1 MARPRHLGTVSPSLL
16 GSVRGRFLRLTIAR
30 KMLLGYLTLV
40 VLIFLISAFAI
51 STLERLN
58 ALNRAVIN
66 IDLPLIEDTERM
78 IDVLISEELY
88 SRRSAILKSPEMLE
102 LSQEKS
108 SEFER
113 LAARV
118 RSLTRETRQ
127 QAESVV
133 ALHAEYRKLLERTRG
148 AGGWTANESLVRA
161 KQEKIIGLLKEI
173 AGRAHQDQNERVM
186 ATSLI
191 GSNAFSLM
199 ILLCIASIIVSMAAT
214 VFITKSIAGPVAR
227 LKQATA
233 SISEGSYDLISEVRN
248 QDELGDLSNAFNEM
262 ILRLKRLEEMHLDAS
277 PLTRLPGNAA
287 IETVLKKRLEND
299 RPLAFCHI
307 DMDNFKAFND
317 RYGYAKGS
325 EIILV
330 TARIIEQCAAE
341 LGTPDDF
348 VGHIGGDDFVLISTP
363 DRFKDICTCIIET
376 FDRTIPGY
384 YDVSDRQRGFIL
396 GKSRSGEPVS
406 FPIMS
411 ISIAVVTNIGRRL
424 ASSLQVGE
432 LAAELKEYAKS
443 IPGSVYVVDR
453 RRENAQEEAI
463 KHA

>member
-1 MARPRHLGTVSPSLL
+1 MTGPSAEHAETQSLI

-30 KMLLGYLTLV
+30 KMLFGYLTLV
-40 VLIFLISAFAI
+40 VLIFLISAFAV

-58 ALNRAVIN
+58 TLNRAIIN
-66 IDLPLIEDTERM
+66 TDLPLIENTERM

-88 SRRSAILKSPEMLE
+88 SRRSVILKSPEMLE
-102 LSQEKS
+102 LSKEKS

-118 RSLTRETRQ
+118 RALAPENRPQS
-127 QAESVV
+127 ESIV
-133 ALHAEYRKLLERTRG
+133 ALHAEYRKLLERNKG
-148 AGGWTANESLVRA
+148 AGGLTANEALVRA

-191 GSNAFSLM
+191 GSHAFSLM
-199 ILLCIASIIVSMAAT
+199 ILLCIASIIVSIAAT

-227 LKQATA
+227 LKEATA
-233 SISEGSYDLISEVRN
+233 SISEGSYDLITEVHN
-248 QDELGDLSNAFNEM
+248 KDELGDLSNAFNEM
-262 ILRLKRLEEMHLDAS
+262 TLRLKWLEEMHLDAS

-287 IETVLKKRLEND
+287 IETVLKKHLESA

-325 EIILV
+325 EIILA
-330 TARIIEQCAAE
+330 TARIIEQCVAE
-341 LGTPDDF
+341 IGIPDDF
-348 VGHIGGDDFVLISTP
+348 IGHIGGDDFVLISTP
-363 DRFKDICTCIIET
+363 DRFKEMCTCIIET

-384 YDVSDRQRGFIL
+384 YETADRERGFIL
-396 GKSRSGEPVS
+396 GKSRAGEPVT

-424 ASSLQVGE
+424 TSSLQVGE

-443 IPGSVYVVDR
+443 LPGSVYVVDR
-453 RRENAQEEAI
+453 RRETAKEEAV
-463 KHA
+463 KLA